1 MEELEETA
9 PKNITL
15 SKAARWVF
23 GVLFFLFYLGSLIEH
38 NYFASIFVLISV
50 IILIPPLSRA
60 IEQKFN
66 FTMSG
71 ALRFVLIICLLIG
84 WGMAT
89 PKNTVDNSVTETN
102 TVPTVVASWTG
113 SATKTTETFHVS
125 SNQWRL
131 SWDTK
136 LGQAGAMN
144 FQIYIY
150 NSDGTLKS
158 VAANVIGANADNT
171 VIHGAGDYY
180 LMINTAQPYTVTVE
194 SLS

>member
-1 MEELEETA
+1 MEELKETA
-9 PKNITL
+9 PRKITL
-15 SKAARWVF
+15 SKAARWAF
-23 GVLFFLFYLGSLIEH
+23 GVLFFIIYFGSLVEH

-50 IILIPPLSRA
+50 IILIPPLSQA

-71 ALRFVLIICLLIG
+71 ALRFALVVCLLIG

-89 PKNTVDNSVTETN
+89 PKNTVDNSVTESN
-102 TVPTVVASWTG
+102 TVPPVVASWTS

-136 LGQAGAMN
+136 PGRAGAMN

-150 NSDGTLKS
+150 DSDGTLKS
-158 VAANVIGANADNT
+158 VAANVIGANADST
-171 VIHGAGDYY
+171 VIHGAGDYF

>member
-15 SKAARWVF
+15 SKAARWIF
-23 GVLFFLFYLGSLIEH
+23 GVLFFLLYLGSLLEH
-38 NYFASIFVLISV
+38 NYLASIFVLISI
-50 IILIPPLSRA
+50 IILIPPLSQA
-60 IEQKFN
+60 IEQRFN

-71 ALRFVLIICLLIG
+71 ALRFVLVVCLLIG
-84 WGMAT
+84 WGMTT
-89 PKNTVDNSVTETN
+89 PKNTVDNSVTESN

-113 SATKTTETFHVS
+113 SVTKTTETFHVP

-136 LGQAGAMN
+136 PGQAGAMN

-158 VAANVIGANADNT
+158 VAANVIGANADST